1 MGTLLVQLRA
11 APGRVFAQLAPVAA
25 EPQPVVSPAGRC
37 RGKRRLQYP
46 LGGLSE
52 CCRALCLLEGPRTM
66 VWNSGL
72 LCLRTWRAGWRAAAK
87 AHQRLGASQR
97 TAAVPGAAQP
107 ATTARRHFHA
117 EASASRSGLSGLP
130 REKHDAPRTVDNPTT
145 TPLSPALLVAR
156 SRKLPP
162 LAFWPQKRGL
172 ATLPEGRTGP
182 QQAGGSASLR
192 ERNVNFGLWAFAGAL
207 AAMAL
212 AYGSVPLYRMFCQ
225 VTGYGGTVQTPGTQG
240 RPASDDAPGEGDAA
254 NAESQAAARRERMRP
269 DYAAVVRAATD
280 RDGGVARRDR
290 PGVLHGT
297 QQVRSGR
304 DRFLLRGAA
313 TPGQREDRHAG
324 VLLPR
329 QRVRRGPAH
338 GRRGLDHPFVHLLPG
353 ADVSPQFLAEQ
364 QAKIAAA

>member
-1 MGTLLVQLRA
+1 
-11 APGRVFAQLAPVAA
+11 
-25 EPQPVVSPAGRC
+25 
-37 RGKRRLQYP
+37 
-46 LGGLSE
+46 
-52 CCRALCLLEGPRTM
+52 M

-254 NAESQAAARRERMRP
+254 NAESQAAARRERMRVN
-269 DYAAVVRAATD
+269 AAHRPIRIRFNADVSPTMPLSFVPRQIEMAVLPGETALAFYTAHNKSD
-280 RDGGVARRDR
+280 QDVIGVATYNVMPAKAGIYFNKIQCFCFEEQRLRANEKIDM
-290 PGVLHGT
+290 PVFF
-297 QQVRSGR
+297 
-304 DRFLLRGAA
+304 FLDKEFA
-313 TPGQREDRHAG
+313 ED
-324 VLLPR
+324 PR
-329 QRVRRGPAH
+329 MADVDSIILSYTFFRA
-338 GRRGLDHPFVHLLPG
+338 